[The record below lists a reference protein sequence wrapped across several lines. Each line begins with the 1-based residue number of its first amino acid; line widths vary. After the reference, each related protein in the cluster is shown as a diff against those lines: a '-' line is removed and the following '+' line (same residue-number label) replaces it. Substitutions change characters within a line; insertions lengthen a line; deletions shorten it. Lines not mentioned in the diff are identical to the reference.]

1 MQHKREKKTTLSSKR
16 EHNMSDKRIYMQLE
30 ESNTQ
35 QKEKDSFIKNEF
47 KEQIKEQ
54 PLEFALDELTKDIEI
69 NIVDGM
75 AQINMPE
82 PLLQIVLTLFK
93 KLEQQIDKGISR

>member
-1 MQHKREKKTTLSSKR
+1 
-16 EHNMSDKRIYMQLE
+16 MSDKRIYMQLE

>member
-1 MQHKREKKTTLSSKR
+1 
-16 EHNMSDKRIYMQLE
+16 MSDKRIYMQLGDN
-30 ESNTQ
+30 NTQ
-35 QKEKDSFIKNEF
+35 EKDSFIKNEF

-75 AQINMPE
+75 VQINMPE
-82 PLLQIVLTLFK
+82 PLLQIVLTVFK
-93 KLEQQIDKGISR
+93 KLEQQIDQGITR